1 MYSRIVLDPV
11 LAYDAVYALVFV
23 FEVVC
28 AVFAAKHSR
37 AVIWEECRCVSL
49 VSFLHHNIPKQG
61 ENKAVKL
68 FVLSGPS
75 DGVNVFLCL
84 SLSFSAH
91 ASESTA
97 YLEVIRYMA
106 RFPETFERCNKV

>member
-1 MYSRIVLDPV
+1 VRVVITMYSRIVLDPV
-11 LAYDAVYALVFV
+11 LAYNAVYALVFV

-75 DGVNVFLCL
+75 DGVNIFSLSISLFLCSRVRIDRVSRSHQIYGPL
-84 SLSFSAH
+84 S
-91 ASESTA
+91 
-97 YLEVIRYMA
+97 
-106 RFPETFERCNKV
+106 